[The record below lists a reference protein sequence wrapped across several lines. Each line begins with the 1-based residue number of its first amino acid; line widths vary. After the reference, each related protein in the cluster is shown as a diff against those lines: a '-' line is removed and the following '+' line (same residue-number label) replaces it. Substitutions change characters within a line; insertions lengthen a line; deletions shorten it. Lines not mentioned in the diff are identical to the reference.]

1 MRLGDTAQIRIT
13 VQSISGQMADPDEM
27 TLVVRDGGGM
37 DTSHALADMVRV
49 STGVYTLQL
58 QLDPDRAPGTWQ
70 AYARCED
77 AGLRGSELHRFVVD
91 DIWS

>member
-1 MRLGDTAQIRIT
+1 
-13 VQSISGQMADPDEM
+13 
-27 TLVVRDGGGM
+27 
-37 DTSHALADMVRV
+37 MVRV